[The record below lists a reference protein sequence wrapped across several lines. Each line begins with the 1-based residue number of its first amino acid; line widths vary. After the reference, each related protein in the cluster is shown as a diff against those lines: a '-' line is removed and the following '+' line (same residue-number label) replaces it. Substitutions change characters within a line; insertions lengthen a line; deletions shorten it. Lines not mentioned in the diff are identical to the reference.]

1 MLNFKKFNSVCQIQ
15 HIQHQRHHIVVHPCH
30 LFLQR
35 LGCVLRLLFLEILL
49 IAYKMLIFNIYC
61 ADRMA

>member
-35 LGCVLRLLFLEILL
+35 LGCVLRLLLAHL
-49 IAYKMLIFNIYC
+49 KKC
-61 ADRMA
+61 VD